1 MQAMAIL
8 RHPRILCHPANKIR
22 NYSGSHGFTFFLLLI
37 RAKKTQCILE
47 MRGLNFLAEFFG
59 TFLLLMSILT
69 TGNFAIIGLTLA
81 ATIFLVGNVSGAN
94 LNPAVS
100 LAMYLSGKLDIV
112 RFLGYSLAQML
123 GGAAAFYSY
132 TYVKG
137 LRASK

>member
-1 MQAMAIL
+1 
-8 RHPRILCHPANKIR
+8 
-22 NYSGSHGFTFFLLLI
+22 
-37 RAKKTQCILE
+37 